1 MLEWFQIQICKKK
14 QNSLCITNKYYEI
27 KYLNLAF
34 FCEKFTEQQLKNLIS
49 IEKFKITLDVLCQ
62 LLLSY

>member
-1 MLEWFQIQICKKK
+1 MLEWFQILCKKK
-14 QNSLCITNKYYEI
+14 QNSLCITNKYFEI

-34 FCEKFTEQQLKNLIS
+34 FCEKFTEQQLKNLIL
-49 IEKFKITLDVLCQ
+49 IEKFKNTLDVLCQ

>member
-14 QNSLCITNKYYEI
+14 QNSLCITNKYFEI

>member
-14 QNSLCITNKYYEI
+14 QNSLCITNKYFEI

-34 FCEKFTEQQLKNLIS
+34 FCVKFTEQQLKNLIL
-49 IEKFKITLDVLCQ
+49 IEKFKNTLDVLCQ

>member
-14 QNSLCITNKYYEI
+14 QNSLCITNKYFEI

-49 IEKFKITLDVLCQ
+49 IEKFKNTLDVLCQ